1 VYNNYQHKN
10 NQMKK
15 NLLFFAVVLMGL
27 MSFSNTSKLSNKKGW
42 ISLFDGKT
50 LNGWKA
56 SEQPGTFSVVDGAIK
71 VEGPRSHLFYE
82 GSVMNHDFTN
92 FEFKAL
98 VMTKPGANSGV
109 YFHTAYQDKGFP
121 DKGFEVQVNNS
132 HTDWKRTAGLYDIK
146 DTKEVYVKDNV
157 WFTLYIKVEG
167 KHVITKINNTVVTDW
182 TQPDGFVPPEGHSG
196 RIIDHGTFALQGH
209 NPESVIFFKDIMVK
223 PLP

>member
-1 VYNNYQHKN
+1 
-10 NQMKK
+10 MKK
-15 NLLFFAVVLMGL
+15 NTLFITVILLTLIGC
-27 MSFSNTSKLSNKKGW
+27 SSTTKTHGKKGW
-42 ISLFDGKT
+42 ISLFDGKS

-56 SEQPGTFSVVDGAIK
+56 SEKPGTFSVEDGAIK
-71 VEGPRSHLFYE
+71 VAGPRSHLFYE
-82 GSVMNHDFTN
+82 GPVMNHDFKN

-98 VMTKPGANSGV
+98 VMTRPGSNSGV
-109 YFHTAYQDKGFP
+109 YFHTAYQEKGFP

-146 DTKEVYVKDNV
+146 DTRKVYVKDNV

-167 KHVITKINNTVVTDW
+167 KHVITKINNTLVTDW
-182 TQPDGFVPPEGHSG
+182 TQPDGFVPPKGHPG